1 VSAQLA
7 PESFSAARSFL
18 AIQRRKRRYVDDPVL
33 WAEEMLGVK
42 LWSKQK
48 EILYSIRDNH
58 NTAVAAGHSV
68 GKSFLASI
76 AMAWW
81 ADVHPVQDTKILS
94 TAPTFGQVTSILWDN
109 LRKWHLAAKSR
120 HEEYKRRLASGQD
133 LGEYAANDHAL
144 PGYITSGNTWKTE
157 LGFEIGIGRKPPDNM
172 LDSAFQ
178 GVHAPFLLVIGDEA
192 AGLPEEL
199 VDALGNNATGT
210 ANRVLLIANPTN
222 PASAM
227 AKIWS
232 DEAKKSLWTTMNI
245 SVFDSPTVT
254 LEPGFEDA
262 EEALGMSGRAYIEE
276 KKSDWGED
284 DPRYISRV
292 LGQWAFEAGNTV
304 FTDLD
309 LARAKDCFVLPD
321 PDAIVRQGWD
331 IARMGEDSTIGY
343 EAVEGEVWE
352 TDPETGQPTKRT
364 GRRGLRV
371 RLVDRWTKAPVSS
384 TDPDNL
390 GSAQRIDALALASN
404 AQLVNVDASGLG
416 SGVIDGLSEIAYLSP
431 RGYSVYEVFGN
442 YPSSDKRAFVN
453 MRAEQYF
460 ELKRRMFGGELDLD
474 PSDKRL
480 FDELP
485 GIVYE
490 FSTTTGARKIESKES
505 MKKRGKKSP
514 DAADALWYAGIDISG
529 IVDDDLAGMKPG
541 DQVTVDPW
549 AMLEMA
555 RDAPGMPM

>member
-1 VSAQLA
+1 MSSALSS
-7 PESFSAARSFL
+7 ESFAAARAFL
-18 AIQRRKRRYVDDPVL
+18 ATQRRKRRYVDDPVL

-120 HEEYKRRLASGQD
+120 HEEYKSRLASGQD
-133 LGEYAANDHAL
+133 LGEFAVNDHAL

-222 PASAM
+222 PSSAM

-232 DEAKKSLWTTMNI
+232 DEGKKSLWTTMNI

-254 LEPGFEDA
+254 REPGFENA
-262 EEALGMSGRAYIEE
+262 EEALGMSGTAYIEE

-304 FTDLD
+304 FTDMD

-321 PDAIVRQGWD
+321 PDAIVRHGWD
-331 IARMGEDSTIGY
+331 IARMGDDSTVGY
-343 EAVEGEVWE
+343 EAIEGEVWE
-352 TDPETGQPTKRT
+352 TDPETGLPTKPT

-371 RLVDRWTKAPVSS
+371 RLVEQWWKAPVSS
-384 TDPDNL
+384 TDPENL
-390 GSAQRIDALALASN
+390 GSAQRIDALALASG
-404 AQLVNVDASGLG
+404 ARMVNVDASGLG
-416 SGVIDGLSEIAYLSP
+416 SGVIDGLSEIAYLTP
-431 RGYSVYEVFGN
+431 RSYGVYEVFGN
-442 YPSSDKRAFVN
+442 YPSTDKRAFRN

-460 ELKRRMFGGELDLD
+460 ELKRRMFAGELDLD

-490 FSTTTGARKIESKES
+490 FSETTGARKIESKES
-505 MKKRGKKSP
+505 MKKKGKKSP
-514 DAADALWYAGIDISG
+514 DAADALWYAALDIFG
-529 IVDDDLAGMKPG
+529 VVDDDLAGLKPG
-541 DQVTVDPW
+541 DQVQVDPW

>member
-1 VSAQLA
+1 MSTELSSEA
-7 PESFSAARSFL
+7 FSAAQAFL
-18 AIQRRKRRYVDDPVL
+18 ATQRRKRRYVDDPVL
-33 WAEEMLGVK
+33 WAEEMLGVR

-94 TAPTFGQVTSILWDN
+94 TAPSFAQVTSILWDN
-109 LRKWHLAAKSR
+109 LRKWHLEAKRRHDEYKSR
-120 HEEYKRRLASGQD
+120 LANGQD
-133 LGEYAANDHAL
+133 LGEFAANDHAL

-227 AKIWS
+227 AKIWN
-232 DEAKKSLWTTMNI
+232 DPEKGSLWTMMNI
-245 SVFDSPTVT
+245 SVMDSPTVT
-254 LEPGFEDA
+254 GEPGFEDA
-262 EEALGMSGRAYIEE
+262 EEKFGMSGLAYVEA
-276 KKSDWGED
+276 KRSDWGED
-284 DPRYISRV
+284 DPRFISRV
-292 LGQWAFEAGNTV
+292 LGQWAFDAGNTV
-304 FTDLD
+304 FTDID
-309 LARAKDCFVLPD
+309 LARAKDCYVLPD
-321 PDAIVRQGWD
+321 PDAVVRQGWD
-331 IARMGEDSTIGY
+331 IARMGDDSTVGY

-352 TDPETGQPTKRT
+352 TDPETGHPTKPT

-371 RLVDRWTKAPVSS
+371 RLVEQWSKAPVASS
-384 TDPDNL
+384 DPDNL
-390 GSAQRIDALALASN
+390 GSAQRIDKLALASN
-404 AQLVNVDASGLG
+404 ARLVNIDASGVG
-416 SGVIDGLSEIAYLSP
+416 GGVLDGLSEIAFHSP
-431 RGYSVYEVFGN
+431 RSYFVYGVFGQS
-442 YPSSDKRAFVN
+442 PSSDKRAYVN

-460 ELKRRMFGGELDLD
+460 DLKRRAFAGELDLD
-474 PSDKRL
+474 PQDKRL
-480 FDELP
+480 FEELP
-485 GIVYE
+485 GVVYE
-490 FSTTTGARKIESKES
+490 FSERTGAAKIESKES

-514 DAADALWYAGIDISG
+514 DAADALWYAALDIEG
-529 IVDDDLAGMKPG
+529 AGDDDLGGMKPG
-541 DQVTVDPW
+541 DQIVVDPW
-549 AMLEMA
+549 QMLEMV